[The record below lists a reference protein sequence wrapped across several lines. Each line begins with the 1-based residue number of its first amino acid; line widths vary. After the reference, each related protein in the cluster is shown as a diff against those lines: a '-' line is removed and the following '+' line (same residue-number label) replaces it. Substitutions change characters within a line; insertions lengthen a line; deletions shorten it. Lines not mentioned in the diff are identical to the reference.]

1 MHFLFHG
8 TANYHCC
15 AFFEQLNFVYFITF
29 PQLTLADSDLSM
41 RLLRIEDNGEFS
53 LVDYEGSSVPPYAI
67 LSHRWGPN
75 HEEVNYEDLIRNT
88 GKKKAGYRK
97 LTFCA
102 KQALRDDLQFFW
114 VDTCCIDKSNSVEY
128 SEAINSM
135 FRWYQDAKLC
145 YVYLSDVF
153 KSTPNWHGKSSWKW
167 KRAFKKSKWF
177 TRGWTLQ
184 ELLAPKDVIFYDRN
198 GNMLGTKSEHAH
210 WISKITAIDT
220 EALLDSENTH
230 VRTER
235 LKSFC
240 VAKKMSWASRR
251 TTSRTEDMAYCLL
264 GIFDVN
270 MPLLYGEGERAFIRL
285 QEEIL
290 KNYCDDSILAWGL
303 DSETRYPRV
312 PDFEIDDL
320 SRSSILASSPKDFES
335 CGSLVYA
342 TARDSSF
349 HITNLGL
356 EIELPMVPV
365 CSPPQ
370 KDARL
375 ARNKHNGW
383 IGLLSCSPGTH
394 TELVGITLLSP
405 SFDAD
410 PNRYVERAPLSRGDD
425 EEQYNTVIVGPRVA
439 ARSVLRK
446 VTIILEKEGRRPRE
460 YFLGCR
466 QIVVNQSKTFRSTGY
481 HVMSGTALNIAENEG
496 GWGYTPIWDAGRML
510 LTIEDKRRSKDLLK
524 FCFEAQWL
532 RRPRTTFTIFLRTAS
547 KRAMVRGGSTFS
559 KEDMQS
565 FYDLLNDGYQ
575 GDDVDGMVITDCEE
589 DSFRVVVT
597 MNETAVYGRRIF
609 EVEVDALYI
618 NSGIVA

>member
-1 MHFLFHG
+1 
-8 TANYHCC
+8 
-15 AFFEQLNFVYFITF
+15 
-29 PQLTLADSDLSM
+29 LTLADIDLFM
-41 RLLRIEDNGEFS
+41 RLLRIKDNGEFS
-53 LVDYEGSSVPPYAI
+53 LVERKGSDVPPYAI
-67 LSHRWGPN
+67 LSHRWGPDR
-75 HEEVNYEDLIRNT
+75 EEVTYEDLIRNT

-102 KQALRDDLQFFW
+102 EQASRDDLQFFW

-167 KRAFKKSKWF
+167 KRAFKKSEWF
-177 TRGWTLQ
+177 TRCWTLQ

-303 DSETRYPRV
+303 DSETRCPRV
-312 PDFEIDDL
+312 PDFKIDQL
-320 SRSSILASSPKDFES
+320 GRSSILASSPKDFES
-335 CGSLVYA
+335 CGSLVHA

-349 HITNLGL
+349 HMTNLGL

-365 CSPPQ
+365 CSPPK
-370 KDARL
+370 KDAHL
-375 ARNKHNGW
+375 APKKHNGW

-410 PNRYVERAPLSRGDD
+410 PNRYVERAPFSRDDD

-446 VTIILEKEGRRPRE
+446 VTIFLEEEGLRPRE
-460 YFLGCR
+460 YFSGCR
-466 QIVVNQSKTFRSTGY
+466 QIFVNQSKTFRSTGY
-481 HVMSGTALNIAENEG
+481 NVTSGTALNIAENER
-496 GWGYTPIWDAGRML
+496 WCEYTPIWDAESML
-510 LTIEDKRRSKDLLK
+510 LTIEDKRRSKDLLR

-532 RRPRTTFTIFLRTAS
+532 RRPRTTFTIFSRTAS

-589 DSFRVVVT
+589 DSFRVVVK

-609 EVEVDALYI
+609 EVEVDALHI
-618 NSGIVA
+618 NSGIIA